1 MENCVFCKIVRG
13 EIPAEFVYQDEEIAV
28 FPDTHPNAPTHLL
41 LISKKHFLDL
51 NDAPDEI
58 MIKIKN
64 KILELSKEMKSY
76 RIIINGGAAQ
86 EVKHLHWHLLGEVVT

>member
-1 MENCVFCKIVRG
+1 M
-13 EIPAEFVYQDEEIAV
+13 EFVYQDEEIVV
-28 FPDTHPNAPTHLL
+28 FNDVKPQANTHLL
-41 LISKKHFLDL
+41 IIPKKHFLGL

-58 MIKIKN
+58 VIKIKN

-86 EVKHLHWHLLGEVVT
+86 EIKHLHFHLLGEVVT

>member
-13 EIPAEFVYQDEEIAV
+13 EIPTEFVYQDEAIAV
-28 FPDTHPNAPTHLL
+28 FKDIKPQVKTHL
-41 LISKKHFLDL
+41 IFVPKQHFLDL

-64 KILELSKEMKSY
+64 KILELSKKMKSY

-86 EVKHLHWHLLGEVVT
+86 EIKHLHWHLLGEVVT